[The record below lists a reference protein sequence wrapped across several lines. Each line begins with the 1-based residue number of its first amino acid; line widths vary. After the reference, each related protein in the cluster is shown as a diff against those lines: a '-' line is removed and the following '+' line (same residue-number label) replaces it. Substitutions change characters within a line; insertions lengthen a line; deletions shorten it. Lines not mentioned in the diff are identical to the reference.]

1 MQIALVHVPGH
12 GLNIHFERVSKFG
25 LI

>member
-1 MQIALVHVPGH
+1 MQIAIIHVPGH